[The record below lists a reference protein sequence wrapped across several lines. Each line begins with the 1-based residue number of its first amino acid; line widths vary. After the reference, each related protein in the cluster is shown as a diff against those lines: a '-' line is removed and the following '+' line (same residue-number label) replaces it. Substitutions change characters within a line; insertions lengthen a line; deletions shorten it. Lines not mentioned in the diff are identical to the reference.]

1 MRTLDSD
8 TRLETRLDT
17 VAELGHQL
25 LRLQRRRTTVPPG
38 TRLEVSAFRILWVLA
53 HDGPAT
59 LRSLAEQL
67 DLEQSTVNRQVHA
80 ALDAGWLEECPAP
93 PRAPGSS
100 AASGRARAARHFR
113 PTRAGRTAYEHDGRL
128 RAERY
133 LAALDRLGT
142 DRATRLVEDLT
153 AFNDAWDAAGQP

>member
-1 MRTLDSD
+1 MQTADSD
-8 TRLETRLDT
+8 TRLDTQLDT
-17 VAELGHQL
+17 VARLGHQL

-53 HDGPAT
+53 HDGPTT

-80 ALDAGWLEECPAP
+80 ALDAGWIEECPAP
-93 PRAPGSS
+93 TGRAG
-100 AASGRARAARHFR
+100 AATSGRARAARHYR
-113 PTRAGRTAYEHDGRL
+113 PTRAGRAAYEHDGRL

-133 LAALDRLGT
+133 LTALDRLGSA
-142 DRATRLVEDLT
+142 RASRLVEDLT
-153 AFNDAWDAAGQP
+153 AFNDAWDAAGHP

>member
-1 MRTLDSD
+1 MQTVDSD
-8 TRLETRLDT
+8 TRLDAVGR
-17 VAELGHQL
+17 LGHQL

-53 HDGPAT
+53 HEGPAT

-80 ALDAGWLEECPAP
+80 ALDAGWLEVCPP
-93 PRAPGSS
+93 P
-100 AASGRARAARHFR
+100 AAAETSRRARPARHFR
-113 PTRAGRTAYEHDGRL
+113 PTRAGRAAYEHDGRL

-142 DRATRLVEDLT
+142 ERATRLVEDLT
-153 AFNDAWDAAGQP
+153 AFNDAWDAAGQH